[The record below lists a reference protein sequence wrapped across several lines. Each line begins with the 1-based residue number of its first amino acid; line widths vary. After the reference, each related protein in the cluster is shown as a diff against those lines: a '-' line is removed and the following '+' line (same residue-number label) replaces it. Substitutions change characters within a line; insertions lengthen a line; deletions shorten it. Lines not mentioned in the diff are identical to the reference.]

1 MAAAGLAPN
10 LGLFCP
16 PLGPACRAPE
26 ESGPIE
32 LEVLCEKLLF
42 AALSRSYE
50 IPRGSLAPEISQ
62 LFQLLLRNLQE
73 GIEALRLLACMSSFR
88 SCYGNSTFG
97 RPWRHLRS
105 LVKRASSALVS
116 AAEGIFGAYGVPLNL
131 VEIPRPAA
139 EIGGLPEIFDG
150 VETFYRA
157 FEMAFDPIMGDVI
170 PQVLERKSRLDRQ
183 SRSLRVYSP
192 DFPPEATGT
201 QLWQRYPDT
210 FAPACSSP
218 GSVHQ
223 RGQAREGIFAY
234 DMSGLRM
241 AHRTVEEALDEIAKA
256 RIDLSF
262 QLVNLGAMDGRC
274 SGGPSTDPANCLLQG
289 STLFNRSWGGVVVE
303 ASPPAILF
311 ERFGGRSDI
320 AVVPLPV
327 FPENASAIFG
337 YGVEAPA
344 GAGLDLLKIDL
355 DSFDCDIVATMLR
368 IGPLAQNPPKL
379 LYIDINPHIPPPFLY
394 RTMSSSQSRIIPF
407 QGSSLQCFLE
417 ASKGRFRLLHVELFN
432 ALLVRQDLADIF
444 PEIQSARAF
453 DQWAAGYFCHPL
465 ARVLWH
471 RERMV
476 RWAGTDPRVWADERL
491 TLAQRGESL
500 LQTLGRV
507 RLQTPTF
514 EFSLTW

>member
-10 LGLFCP
+10 LELFCP

-170 PQVLERKSRLDRQ
+170 PQVLERKSR
-183 SRSLRVYSP
+183 
-192 DFPPEATGT
+192 F
-201 QLWQRYPDT
+201 
-210 FAPACSSP
+210 
-218 GSVHQ
+218 
-223 RGQAREGIFAY
+223 
-234 DMSGLRM
+234 
-241 AHRTVEEALDEIAKA
+241 
-256 RIDLSF
+256 
-262 QLVNLGAMDGRC
+262 LV
-274 SGGPSTDPANCLLQG
+274 
-289 STLFNRSWGGVVVE
+289 
-303 ASPPAILF
+303 
-311 ERFGGRSDI
+311 
-320 AVVPLPV
+320 
-327 FPENASAIFG
+327 
-337 YGVEAPA
+337 
-344 GAGLDLLKIDL
+344 
-355 DSFDCDIVATMLR
+355 
-368 IGPLAQNPPKL
+368 
-379 LYIDINPHIPPPFLY
+379 
-394 RTMSSSQSRIIPF
+394 
-407 QGSSLQCFLE
+407 
-417 ASKGRFRLLHVELFN
+417 
-432 ALLVRQDLADIF
+432 
-444 PEIQSARAF
+444 
-453 DQWAAGYFCHPL
+453 
-465 ARVLWH
+465 
-471 RERMV
+471 
-476 RWAGTDPRVWADERL
+476 
-491 TLAQRGESL
+491 
-500 LQTLGRV
+500 
-507 RLQTPTF
+507 
-514 EFSLTW
+514 